1 LIPNNLFV
9 CGERIQ
15 HGKTFALLRETFN
28 MKTFPYL
35 WLCFIALVI
44 SLSSCEVVGGI
55 FKAGFWTAIIV
66 IVIVVA
72 LILWLVGR
80 GRR

>member
-1 LIPNNLFV
+1 MK
-9 CGERIQ
+9 R
-15 HGKTFALLRETFN
+15 FN
-28 MKTFPYL
+28 YL
-35 WLCFIALVI
+35 WLCFIAVAMTFT
-44 SLSSCEVVGGI
+44 SCQVVGGI

-66 IVIVVA
+66 IIIVVG

>member
-1 LIPNNLFV
+1 
-9 CGERIQ
+9 
-15 HGKTFALLRETFN
+15 

-35 WLCFIALVI
+35 WLCFIALAVT
-44 SLSSCEVVGGI
+44 LTSCEVVGGI
-55 FKAGFWTAIIV
+55 FKAGFWTAII
-66 IVIVVA
+66 IVVVVIA

>member
-1 LIPNNLFV
+1 
-9 CGERIQ
+9 
-15 HGKTFALLRETFN
+15 
-28 MKTFPYL
+28 MKSFSYL
-35 WLCFIALVI
+35 WLCFIALAMT
-44 SLSSCEVVGGI
+44 LTSCEVVGGI

-66 IVIVVA
+66 IVLIIV

>member
-1 LIPNNLFV
+1 MSFATKA
-9 CGERIQ
+9 R
-15 HGKTFALLRETFN
+15 GKAFALLRETFD

-35 WLCFIALVI
+35 WLCLFALAV
-44 SLSSCEVVGGI
+44 SFSSCEVVGGI
-55 FKAGFWTAIIV
+55 FKAGFWTAII
-66 IVIVVA
+66 IVVVVIA